1 MILTLRHKQNFLSH
15 FRRLDNIMVTDNDL
29 TTAIGFA
36 ITNYRR
42 NLPKKSKAYLNF
54 TNNGGFKTNKNQNHK
69 EQHSTVENLEP
80 LKKYLETFFPF
91 YHENL
96 M

>member
-1 MILTLRHKQNFLSH
+1 
-15 FRRLDNIMVTDNDL
+15 MVTDNDL

-69 EQHSTVENLEP
+69 EQH
-80 LKKYLETFFPF
+80 
-91 YHENL
+91 
-96 M
+96 